1 VRILTEAAG
10 PQRIQG
16 YFSVATGFVTAMS
29 PAGMF
34 ALVPAADIAALIVP
48 FLFKLLGAVA
58 LWIAGGW
65 LIGLA
70 LRLLRRV
77 LNRGPLD
84 PTVINYLL
92 NILGALLRVV
102 LVVAILGFFGIETA
116 SFAALLAGAGVA
128 IGAAWSGMLGNF
140 AAGVFL
146 QIFRPINAGDY
157 IEAGGV
163 EGTVDEVGM
172 FVTSITSPDNVRHF
186 VGNAKIF
193 GDNIKNFSANPYRRV
208 ELVAQLDNSADVAR
222 AISLLKEG
230 IKQVPN
236 QVEGMDADVEVLEFS
251 ERGPRLAVRPYTH
264 TANYWQVYF
273 DTNRMIVEVLG
284 KAGFPVPRI
293 PVAMQGSSAN

>member
-1 VRILTEAAG
+1 MEAHYFVRFMFLPEI
-10 PQRIQG
+10 I
-16 YFSVATGFVTAMS
+16 AM
-29 PAGMF
+29 
-34 ALVPAADIAALIVP
+34 VPAADIAALIVP
-48 FLFKLLGAVA
+48 FLFKLAGAVA

-77 LNRGPLD
+77 FNQGTLD
-84 PTVINYLL
+84 ATLISYLL
-92 NILGALLRVV
+92 NIVGALLRVV
-102 LVVAILGFFGIETA
+102 LIVAILGFFGIETA

-172 FVTSITSPDNVRHF
+172 FVTAITSPDNVQNF
-186 VGNAKIF
+186 VGNAKLF
-193 GDNIKNFSANPYRRV
+193 GDTIKNYSTNPFRRV
-208 ELVAQLDNSADVAR
+208 ELVAQLDNSADVGK
-222 AISLLKEG
+222 AISMLKDG

-236 QVEGMDADVEVLEFS
+236 QVDGMEADVEVLEFS